1 MMKEEKF
8 TSLEELY
15 RRLLPALKTKKN
27 EMAREKMKYITIQE
41 IWVYM
46 CKYKWSGKNN
56 LTLAEMVD
64 DILNTEGF
72 LIFTETRKESENG
85 TNYSK

>member
-1 MMKEEKF
+1 MKEEKF

-27 EMAREKMKYITIQE
+27 EMAREKMKFITVQE

-46 CKYKWSGKNN
+46 CKHKWSGKNN
-56 LTLAEMVD
+56 LTLADMVD

-72 LIFTETRKESENG
+72 LIFTESRKDEKDG
-85 TNYSK
+85 TNNGK